1 MSFPEIWD
9 VLRLGFLPVAVVVA
23 ICIFSVYVLARFGS
37 KLTVANQLIFITG
50 FGLLGGLLGYSAGST
65 QQSIIGT
72 VLPTLLT
79 FITILLGFLFTK
91 EEKASPLQPV
101 IPHCLLVLMLSSLLC
116 LFLGGIVKRQN
127 DEYRRRYDEYLLHY
141 EKVDLEL
148 EKAKK
153 LNELAGGQNK

>member
-1 MSFPEIWD
+1 MSFPEIWL
-9 VLRLGFLPVAVVVA
+9 VFRLGFLPVAIAIA
-23 ICIFSVYVLARFGS
+23 ICVFSVYVLARFFS
-37 KLTVANQLIFITG
+37 KLTVSNQFIFLTG
-50 FGLLGGLLGYSAGST
+50 FGGLGGLLGYSAGSS
-65 QQSIIGT
+65 QQSIVGT

-91 EEKASPLQPV
+91 EEKASPLQPL
-101 IPHCLLVLMLSSLLC
+101 IPHCMLVLMMSSLLC

-127 DEYRRRYDEYLLHY
+127 EEYRNRYNEYLLRY

-153 LNELAGGQNK
+153 LKELAEGQSR